1 MVRQPSTTLDSRKLE
16 RALKAALK
24 PLAQAERARQMQAY
38 VRGQF
43 EFLGIQA
50 PELRAAARPVLRR
63 FAPGDAAAL
72 LEEAR
77 ALWGWHE
84 REYQYAAIELLV
96 CHEKLLTAKDL
107 KTLLELVQMKS
118 WWETVDSMA
127 MVIGRVVRRE
137 RKAGGRAMDG
147 AVRSGNLWV
156 RRVAMIHQLGW
167 RAETDTERLFGYAE
181 RLAPEKE
188 FFIRKAIG
196 WALRDFSKH
205 DAGAVRA
212 FLAAHKDAL
221 SPLSYRGRKSGCG
234 AQDRA
239 ECLGWRAPRSHPA
252 AGGTG
257 EGGSFTQLRR

>member
-1 MVRQPSTTLDSRKLE
+1 MGQAEREKLDRRGLDRRSLDRRGLE

-24 PLAQAERARQMQAY
+24 PLARAERAQWMRAY

-50 PELRAAARPVLRR
+50 PELRAAVRPLLRR
-63 FAPGDAAAL
+63 FAPADAAEL
-72 LEEAR
+72 VDEAR
-77 ALWGWHE
+77 ALWAWRE
-84 REYQYAAIELLV
+84 REYQYAAVELLN

-107 KTLLELVQMKS
+107 GALLQLVETKS
-118 WWETVDSMA
+118 WWETVDSLA

-137 RKAGGRAMDG
+137 RKAGGRAMDR
-147 AVRSGNLWV
+147 AVRSPNLWV

-167 RAETDTERLFGYAE
+167 RGETDTARLFGYAE

-196 WALRDFSKH
+196 WALREYSKH

-212 FLAAHKDAL
+212 FLESHRDAL
-221 SPLSYRGRKSGCG
+221 SPLTYREAEKRMR
-234 AQDRA
+234 RA
-239 ECLGWRAPRSHPA
+239 G
-252 AGGTG
+252 
-257 EGGSFTQLRR
+257 